1 MALNFVLEDI
11 RPQALTNVLYPF
23 LQCLQL
29 ATHKIKMAQLRAA
42 ASPYLQFTKAGLIP
56 RRIGERIV

>member
-11 RPQALTNVLYPF
+11 RPQALPNVLYTF

-29 ATHKIKMAQLRAA
+29 ATHKIKMAQPMAA
-42 ASPYLQFTKAGLIP
+42 AS
-56 RRIGERIV
+56 